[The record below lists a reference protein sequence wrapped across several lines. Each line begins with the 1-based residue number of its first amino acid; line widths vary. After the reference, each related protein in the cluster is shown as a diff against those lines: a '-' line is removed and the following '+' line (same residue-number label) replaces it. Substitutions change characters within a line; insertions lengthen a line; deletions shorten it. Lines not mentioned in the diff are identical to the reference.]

1 MLQFVSIVRKKEN
14 HRITI
19 LILLTIGLW
28 GCHGLLSK
36 FSEDLLK
43 NRGFSFGWCD
53 GMGWLALP
61 LYGVVFW
68 KVRKKLSVGLILILA
83 GGGAN
88 LVDRMSYGYVRDY
101 WSLGIINVYNNINDW
116 FIVMG
121 TVIFIYNLWKRK
133 SK

>member
-1 MLQFVSIVRKKEN
+1 
-14 HRITI
+14 
-19 LILLTIGLW
+19 
-28 GCHGLLSK
+28 
-36 FSEDLLK
+36 
-43 NRGFSFGWCD
+43 
-53 GMGWLALP
+53 MGWLALP